1 MDDRWAFTNRTSSLD
16 FFTAGALAAANR
28 ALKEFNKPLADRC
41 LAAAVKMWDENI
53 NKPQTDSSPEGQF
66 VVGAEIN
73 AALQLYITTKDE
85 KYSKRFIELLWPSLD
100 QSITGRWT
108 ISFAL
113 QALPYMDNNFKTKL
127 RGYIVKYKETIDGYS
142 KENPYGVPITSRGWG
157 GNSGVII
164 FAITNYYANKAF
176 PDIIS
181 PEYVFKGL
189 NYIFGC
195 HPYSNISF
203 VSAVGTRSKE
213 IAYGNNRADFTF
225 IAGGVVPGLLLFQPD
240 FMENKEDWPFFWGE
254 NEYVIDICAEYVFLS
269 NAVNEMVN
277 KE

>member
-1 MDDRWAFTNRTSSLD
+1 
-16 FFTAGALAAANR
+16 
-28 ALKEFNKPLADRC
+28 
-41 LAAAVKMWDENI
+41 MWDENFE
-53 NKPQTDSSPEGQF
+53 KPHDTNQPGGQMF
-66 VVGAEIN
+66 ISGSEMS
-73 AALQLYITTKDE
+73 AALQLFITTKED

-100 QSITGRWT
+100 RSVAGRGG
-108 ISFAL
+108 ISTAL
-113 QALPYMDNNFKTKL
+113 QALPYMDNDFRTKL
-127 RGYIVKYKETIDGYS
+127 KGYIVKYKESIDAYA

-157 GNSGVII
+157 GNSGVIN

-176 PDIIS
+176 PDIINA
-181 PEYVFKGL
+181 EYVYKGL

-240 FMENKEDWPFFWGE
+240 FLENKEDWPFFWGE
-254 NEYVIDICAEYVFLS
+254 NEYVIDICAAYVFLS
-269 NAVNEMVN
+269 NAVNEMLS
-277 KE
+277 KQ